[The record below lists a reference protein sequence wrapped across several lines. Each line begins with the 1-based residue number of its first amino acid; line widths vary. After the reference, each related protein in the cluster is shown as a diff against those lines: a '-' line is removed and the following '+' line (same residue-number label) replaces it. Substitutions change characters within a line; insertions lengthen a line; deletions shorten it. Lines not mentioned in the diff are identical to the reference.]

1 MDPDGGN
8 LIPQA
13 GHRQWDRLSFWLV
26 VGQVTGDSKYLG
38 RMNGAIRLATLWWF
52 CDKFVVTG
60 WRNITVCSDSFSHA
74 DSIGVS
80 ILTFR
85 AHRFICSQQ
94 YTIHCL
100 ELKKACEIFRPLRS
114 LVADDFLKHYGYSL
128 HMAISYIILLN
139 FIIQGGI
146 FRKRVIF
153 LGYRG
158 VSPKH
163 TEQHSLAKSMFTLSQ
178 SQSDTSSC
186 EVWRTR
192 TIIQAVES
200 WKTAQYAFAK
210 SRVEPNETK
219 FN

>member
-1 MDPDGGN
+1 MPPELMDPDGGN

-26 VGQVTGDSKYLG
+26 VGQMTGDRKYLG

-94 YTIHCL
+94 YIIHCL
-100 ELKKACEIFRPLRS
+100 ELKNACAIFRPLRS

-128 HMAISYIILLN
+128 YMAIPYIIYRYILCMCIIYIYFISYIYILYY
-139 FIIQGGI
+139 IIFYI
-146 FRKRVIF
+146 YI
-153 LGYRG
+153 
-158 VSPKH
+158 
-163 TEQHSLAKSMFTLSQ
+163 
-178 SQSDTSSC
+178 
-186 EVWRTR
+186 
-192 TIIQAVES
+192 
-200 WKTAQYAFAK
+200 
-210 SRVEPNETK
+210 
-219 FN
+219 